1 MNLIKATVIKKYA
14 LKVKP
19 YLLHTSIK
27 LPTVSVILV
36 KRSSRYYTI
45 NMSFIS
51 KFSNHIFLHETNVA
65 YQSLNHYFHN
75 NQMDKH
81 SILNMED

>member
-51 KFSNHIFLHETNVA
+51 KFSNHIFFHETHVA
-65 YQSLNHYFHN
+65 YQSLNHYFRN

-81 SILNMED
+81 LILNIDD